1 MAAMGFQLEDVQ
13 ALLRRGVVEVLLF
26 GHGWKE
32 THGTPSQVEA
42 APVVDLQYDRRE
54 TYCAISL
61 SG

>member
-1 MAAMGFQLEDVQ
+1 
-13 ALLRRGVVEVLLF
+13 LLRRGVVEVLLF